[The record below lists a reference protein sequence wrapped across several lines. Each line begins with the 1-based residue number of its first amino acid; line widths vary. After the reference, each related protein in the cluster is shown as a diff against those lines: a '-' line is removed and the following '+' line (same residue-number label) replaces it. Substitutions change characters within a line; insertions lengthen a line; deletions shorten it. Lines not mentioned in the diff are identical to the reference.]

1 MNINGKKSERGQAI
15 VYLVIGI
22 IVFFGF
28 VALAID
34 GGMALADRRHEQN
47 AADASSLAGGG
58 KAALSLENAG
68 ITTDNWSCGY
78 VNFAMN
84 NAEVEAIERAKA
96 NNFKIYNYSTAHTTN
111 YVATACSS
119 TLMDEHIDVTVD
131 ISATTQ
137 SNFLQIVYPKA
148 LHNEVTA
155 VTRVLPDHPFGY
167 GNAIIA
173 LNKKYC
179 TDPGS
184 DGGIMY
190 GSAGIN
196 IIGGGIFS
204 NGCLRGN
211 GQPTVTISC
220 DVNHDGI
227 PEPAQTCGLEAIGN
241 QLIPGNA
248 NWDPDPIQRNANLPL
263 TEFDVIPQP
272 TMGAGT
278 CTGYEGNSGHYIK
291 ANELEKE
298 LQKNHPYTF
307 EPGLWCIDGSLS
319 INGTDEIKGDGVTL
333 FMANGDL
340 VVNGTPSINLYAVG
354 NPPYKSP
361 SGSQSAIPE
370 VLIYVPAPTPFTGA
384 GCPNHK
390 VQLNGNQTSEI
401 FGIVLAPC
409 AYVQLNG
416 TGQNTYTGQVVGWD
430 VEVGGTSDLYLTYNG
445 SDKYNTPTSIFLHK

>member
-1 MNINGKKSERGQAI
+1 MNINSKKSEQGQAI

-22 IVFFGF
+22 VVFFGF

-34 GGMALADRRHEQN
+34 AGMALADRRHEQN

-58 KAALSLENAG
+58 KAALDLETNN
-68 ITTDNWSCGY
+68 INTDNWSCGN

-84 NAEVEAIERAKA
+84 NAESKAIDRAEA
-96 NNFKIYNYSTAHTTN
+96 NNFHIDLYSAAHQTN
-111 YVATACSS
+111 YVDTACSAAY
-119 TLMDEHIDVTVD
+119 MGEYIDVTVD

-137 SNFLQIVYPKA
+137 SNFLQIVFPKA

-155 VTRVLPDHPFGY
+155 VTRVVPDHPFGY

-173 LNKKYC
+173 LNSKIC

-190 GSAGIN
+190 GNAGVN

-227 PEPAQTCGLEAIGN
+227 PEPANTCGLEAIGN
-241 QLIPGNA
+241 QLSPGNA
-248 NWDPDPIQRNANLPL
+248 IWDPTPIQKVANLPL
-263 TEFDVIPQP
+263 TEFDIIPQP
-272 TMGAGT
+272 SMGAGT
-278 CTGYEGNSGHYIK
+278 CTGYEGNPGHYIK
-291 ANELEKE
+291 ANDLEKE

-307 EPGLWCIDGSLS
+307 EPGLWCIDGNLS
-319 INGTDEIKGDGVTL
+319 INATDEIKGEGITL
-333 FMANGDL
+333 YLANGDL
-340 VVNGTPSINLYAVG
+340 VVNGTPNINIYAAG
-354 NPPYKSP
+354 NAPYKSP
-361 SGSQSAIPE
+361 AGSQSAIPE
-370 VLIYVPAPTPFTGA
+370 VLIYVPTPNPFTGA

-390 VQLNGNQTSEI
+390 VLLNGSQTSEI

-416 TGQNTYTGQVVGWD
+416 TGKNTYTGQVVGWD
-430 VEVGGTSDLYLTYNG
+430 VEVGGTSDLFLTYNG
-445 SDKYNTPTSIFLHK
+445 SDKYNTPTSIFLYK